1 MSTSSTFAK
10 PLPLGAILPSGWL
23 KKQLQTQADGLGGH
37 LHEFW
42 PDIKDSQWRGG
53 SAEGWERVPYWL
65 DGFVPLAFLL
75 QDEHL
80 IGVATEWMETILAG
94 QHADGWFG
102 PRTANESHGERK
114 NDPWPQFILFK
125 VFTQWHEATKD
136 PRIVPAMLKAMR
148 RIHEVM
154 LETPLWDWAKMR
166 WMELA
171 ISIVWLKEQT
181 GEAWLDDLLTLAA
194 EQGYNWQAHFENFE
208 HTEKATKWTLENH
221 VVNHGMALKESLYRN
236 SSTLTDA
243 TQAMTKA
250 WLILQ
255 GAHGQANGMFSGDES
270 LAGISPSQGTELCSV
285 VEAMYSLELCFAQY
299 GHSFLRDNLERIAYN
314 ALPATFTDDMWTHQ
328 YDQQVNQVLCMDS
341 KTKEETIFTTNG
353 PRSNLF
359 GLEPNFG
366 CCTANFHQGWPKLAS
381 HLWVHCVDGSHLQ
394 SHMRW
399 ADGSLVALSY
409 APCTVTTEDVSFT
422 VETEYPYGELVTIR
436 ATRGSALLCLLIP
449 AGVYGATLTDHGRTI
464 PVRSQSYC
472 GALLTPETP
481 ITLHFP
487 FKPYTEMRPSGGVSV
502 YVGPLLFGLKIG
514 EDVRPDGPEPWA
526 DREVHPTTPWNY
538 ALDLSQPLVL
548 DKETLTIKATGHRVP
563 EWGLEKHA
571 AGPLPQS
578 PVTVTTPAEE
588 LTLVP
593 YGSTLLRVAEF
604 PWFR

>member
-1 MSTSSTFAK
+1 MSTAAPFAR

-23 KKQLQTQADGLGGH
+23 RKQLQTQADGLGGH

-75 QDEHL
+75 QDEKL
-80 IGVATEWMETILAG
+80 IAVATEWIETILAG
-94 QHADGWFG
+94 QHDDGWFG
-102 PRTANESHGERK
+102 PRTANESHGARK
-114 NDPWPQFILFK
+114 DDPWPQFILFK
-125 VFTQWHEATKD
+125 VFTQWHEATND

-171 ISIVWLKEQT
+171 ISVVWLKEQT
-181 GEAWLDDLLTLAA
+181 NEPWLDDLLALAA

-221 VVNHGMALKESLYRN
+221 VVNHAMALKESLYRPD
-236 SSTLTDA
+236 SQKDQLQDA
-243 TQAMTKA
+243 
-250 WLILQ
+250 LLCL
-255 GAHGQANGMFSGDES
+255 GLYHGQANGMFSGDES
-270 LAGISPSQGTELCSV
+270 LAGKSPSQGTELCAV
-285 VEAMYSLELCFAQY
+285 VEALFSLELCYAAY
-299 GHSFLRDNLERIAYN
+299 GDNLHATNFERIAYN
-314 ALPATFTDDMWTHQ
+314 ALPATFTDDMWGHQ
-328 YDQQVNQVLCMDS
+328 YDQQVNQVICTDS
-341 KTKEETIFTTNG
+341 KTKDETIFTTNG

-366 CCTANFHQGWPKLAS
+366 CCTANFHQGWPKLTS
-381 HLWVHCVDGSHLQ
+381 HLWMQCD
-394 SHMRW
+394 
-399 ADGSLVALSY
+399 DGSLAALSL
-409 APCTVTTEDVSFT
+409 APCTVSTEAVSFT
-422 VETEYPYGELVTIR
+422 VETEYPYGETITLR
-436 ATRGSALLCLLIP
+436 ATRGSA
-449 AGVYGATLTDHGRTI
+449 TLQLPTPSWSIGIMTI
-464 PVRSQSYC
+464 QGKTVTT
-472 GALLTPETP
+472 GALTHVVLTPETP
-481 ITLHFP
+481 VTIHFP
-487 FKPYTEMRPSGGVSV
+487 FSPRIERSLRGGVSV

-548 DKETLTIKATGHRVP
+548 DKETLTITATGHRVP
-563 EWGLEKHA
+563 EWGIEKHA
-571 AGPLPQS
+571 AGPLPES
-578 PVTVTTPAEE
+578 PVTVTTPAEQI
-588 LTLVP
+588 TLVP

-604 PWFR
+604 PVAKSGEEV

>member
-1 MSTSSTFAK
+1 MSTTTPFAK

-80 IGVATEWMETILAG
+80 IGVATEWIELILAG

-148 RIHEVM
+148 RIHDVM
-154 LETPLWDWAKMR
+154 QETPLWDWAKMR

-171 ISIVWLKEQT
+171 ISIKWLKEQT

-208 HTEKATKWTLENH
+208 HTDKATKWTLENH
-221 VVNHGMALKESLYRN
+221 VVNHGMALKESLYRPG
-236 SSTLTDA
+236 SDISHLEDA
-243 TQAMTKA
+243 
-250 WLILQ
+250 ILHL
-255 GAHGQANGMFSGDES
+255 GLYHGQANGMFSGDES
-270 LAGISPSQGTELCSV
+270 LAGKSPSQGTELCAV
-285 VEAMYSLELCFAQY
+285 VEAMFSLEQCFAIY
-299 GHSFLRDNLERIAYN
+299 GDILLSSRFERIAYN
-314 ALPATFTDDMWTHQ
+314 ALPATFTDDMWGHQ
-328 YDQQVNQVLCMDS
+328 YDQQVNQVLCTDS

-366 CCTANFHQGWPKLAS
+366 CCTANFHQGWPKLTS
-381 HLWVHCVDGSHLQ
+381 HLWMQCEDG
-394 SHMRW
+394 
-399 ADGSLVALSY
+399 ALVALSL
-409 APCTVTTEDVSFT
+409 APCTVTTDSVSFS
-422 VETEYPYGELVTIR
+422 VETNYPYGETITIT
-436 ATRGSALLCLLIP
+436 ATSGEAILRLPIP
-449 AGVYGATLTDHGRTI
+449 ASVENAMLNGNPVSAGRFAAVTLQLGS
-464 PVRSQSYC
+464 PVVLNLSYVVQVVT
-472 GALLTPETP
+472 GLEND
-481 ITLHFP
+481 
-487 FKPYTEMRPSGGVSV
+487 GVSI
-502 YVGPLLFGLKIG
+502 YVGSLLFGLKIG
-514 EDVRPDGPEPWA
+514 EEVRPDGPEPWA

-538 ALDLSQPLVL
+538 ALDLSKPLVL

-571 AGPLPQS
+571 AGPLPPS
-578 PVTVTTPAEE
+578 PVAVTTPAEE

-604 PWFR
+604 PVVATSSAP

>member
-1 MSTSSTFAK
+1 
-10 PLPLGAILPSGWL
+10 LPLGAILPSGWL
-23 KKQLQTQADGLGGH
+23 QKQLQTQANGLGGH

-65 DGFVPLAFLL
+65 DGFIPLAFLL
-75 QDEHL
+75 QNERL
-80 IGVATEWMETILAG
+80 IGVATEWMEIILAG

-114 NDPWPQFILFK
+114 DDPWPQFILFK

-148 RIHEVM
+148 RIHEV
-154 LETPLWDWAKMR
+154 LRETPLWDWAKMR

-181 GEAWLDDLLTLAA
+181 GEAWLDELLALAA
-194 EQGYNWQAHFENFE
+194 EQGYHWQAHFENFE

-221 VVNHGMALKESLYRN
+221 VVNHAMALKEQLYR
-236 SSTLTDA
+236 SEYPGMSH
-243 TQAMTKA
+243 
-250 WLILQ
+250 
-255 GAHGQANGMFSGDES
+255 GALEQLERYHGQANGMFSGDES
-270 LAGISPSQGTELCSV
+270 LAGLSPSQGTELCAV
-285 VEAMYSLELCFAQY
+285 VEAMYSLELCFAAY
-299 GHSFLRDNLERIAYN
+299 GSPSVPDIFERIAYN
-314 ALPATFTDDMWTHQ
+314 ALPATFTDDMWGHQ
-328 YDQQVNQVLCMDS
+328 YDQQVNQVLCTDS

-366 CCTANFHQGWPKLAS
+366 CCTANFHQGWPKLTS
-381 HLWVHCVDGSHLQ
+381 HLWMQCAS
-394 SHMRW
+394 
-399 ADGSLVALSY
+399 GSLLALTY
-409 APCTVTTEDVSFT
+409 APCTVTTEFISFT
-422 VETEYPYGELVTIR
+422 VETDYPYGETIMIR
-436 ATRGSALLCLLIP
+436 ASRGKSFLQLPIPSWALN
-449 AGVYGATLTDHGRTI
+449 ATMNDARTTEPDSPTTLWI
-464 PVRSQSYC
+464 TEV
-472 GALLTPETP
+472 LTPETP

-487 FKPYTEMRPSGGVSV
+487 FTPRIEERPSGGVSV
-502 YVGPLLFGLKIG
+502 YVGSLLFGLKIG
-514 EDVRPDGPEPWA
+514 QDVRPDGPEPWA
-526 DREVHPTTPWNY
+526 DREVHPTTSWNY
-538 ALDLSQPLVL
+538 ALDLSKPLVL
-548 DKETLTIKATGHRVP
+548 DKETLTIKATGHHVP

-571 AGPLPQS
+571 AGPLPKS
-578 PVTVTTPAEE
+578 PVVVSTPAEE